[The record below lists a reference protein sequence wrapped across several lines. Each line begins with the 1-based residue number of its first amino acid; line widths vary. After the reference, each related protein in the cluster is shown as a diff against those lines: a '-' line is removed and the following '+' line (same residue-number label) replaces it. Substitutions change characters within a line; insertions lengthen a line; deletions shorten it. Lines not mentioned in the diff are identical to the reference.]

1 MPTSVENHPISEQNR
16 KVPFTVFETVQSN
29 APDRFEAW
37 RQSIGV
43 MFDVEP
49 LGKRPS
55 PTFKAWVRTYHLG
68 ELLVAGTHFGDEQFS
83 RSVKKISSDGLDHYQ
98 VQLYYEGGLV
108 GETKHN
114 QMKVRPGDIQIVDMA
129 QPHISS
135 AQGSST
141 IVLAVQR
148 NALAEMLPDHTDPH
162 GVILA
167 GDRGAGALLADYIK
181 SLYRRMDTV
190 EAAEAPFIARA
201 TLHMLAA
208 CLQPSARTSERARM
222 QIEGVIAERIKR
234 YIGENV
240 GARELSPAELCK
252 RFRISRSQLYRIFE
266 PLGGV
271 ANYIQ
276 ARRLDRAFAQ
286 LRDPL
291 HRNRKVFEIAF
302 NVGFSSMAHFSGA
315 FRRQFGMS
323 PTELRAGVLAGPP
336 VAKILAPA
344 RSEAGYEDWLR
355 DLARRPASRLAVQA
369 TTES

>member
-1 MPTSVENHPISEQNR
+1 
-16 KVPFTVFETVQSN
+16 
-29 APDRFEAW
+29 
-37 RQSIGV
+37 

-222 QIEGVIAERIKR
+222 QIEGVIAERIT
-234 YIGENV
+234 
-240 GARELSPAELCK
+240 
-252 RFRISRSQLYRIFE
+252 RSQLYRIFE

-315 FRRQFGMS
+315 FRRQF
-323 PTELRAGVLAGPP
+323 
-336 VAKILAPA
+336 
-344 RSEAGYEDWLR
+344 
-355 DLARRPASRLAVQA
+355 
-369 TTES
+369 

>member
-1 MPTSVENHPISEQNR
+1 
-16 KVPFTVFETVQSN
+16 
-29 APDRFEAW
+29 
-37 RQSIGV
+37 

-83 RSVKKISSDGLDHYQ
+83 RSVKRISSDGLDHYQ
-98 VQLYYEGGLV
+98 VQLYYDGGLV

-129 QPHISS
+129 QQHISS

-190 EAAEAPFIARA
+190 EVAEAPFIARA

-252 RFRISRSQLYRIFE
+252 RFRISRSQSVPDLR
-266 PLGGV
+266 
-271 ANYIQ
+271 A
-276 ARRLDRAFAQ
+276 ARRRGQ
-286 LRDPL
+286 LHP
-291 HRNRKVFEIAF
+291 
-302 NVGFSSMAHFSGA
+302 G
-315 FRRQFGMS
+315 
-323 PTELRAGVLAGPP
+323 
-336 VAKILAPA
+336 APA
-344 RSEAGYEDWLR
+344 RSRVRPTARSIAPKPQGLR
-355 DLARRPASRLAVQA
+355 DSIQRGILQHGAFQRRLPPPVRHEPDGATGRRSGGATRSEDPRTCAVGSGLRGLAERSCAPPGIAPRRTSYNGKLSCFARGAWKAA
-369 TTES
+369 TRTTGRSLCYLRA